1 MSIKEQI
8 RVLLYPIN
16 TADYE
21 RHDAENIEGSVYTIE
36 EIEMVLPDDVEYYTL
51 SEFMDKCNNEEIE
64 LDNYWVSYIVEVL
77 K

>member
-16 TADYE
+16 TGDYE
-21 RHDAENIEGSVYTIE
+21 RHDAENIEGSIYTIE

-64 LDNYWVSYIVEVL
+64 LDNYWVSYIVMEGS
-77 K
+77 